1 MDAAHADAVARAR
14 AIAARLAGVP
24 AAADLGGGTTA
35 ASSAAAPA
43 APQPAANG
51 NAPVVAADVQAML
64 DAALGGG
71 GGGAA
76 ATTTSSTAAA
86 SSKRGVEDA
95 LASLIPGLGHSDSN
109 KRARTDGGAGTSS
122 STAADGSGRA
132 TKKIWIPSDK
142 NPGYNYVGLLIGPG
156 GSKQRELVAKSG
168 GQVKISIRG
177 KGSTQKMDS
186 IPGMPDEPL
195 HVLLEGTQECVD
207 KAEVLVRELLENSEK
222 ADEEKARQLGSL
234 NEGGAGGGG
243 DKPTATSSYT
253 PKPVAQILGQMAGS
267 TPLSAY
273 GAAPEQQ
280 VEEKIGVPNGVVG
293 FIIGRGGENITSMQR
308 RTGCRVQIQKEHEMA
323 PGTAQRVITLTAPT
337 AESIAQCRGIIEEM
351 VKERLAATAS
361 TSSSSTGLGGVG
373 GGMSLGGPGSNAT
386 AQMAQLQKALAEGQV
401 HVTVQVPDADVGLI
415 IGKGGAQIRTI
426 QENSGANVQIPQVA
440 DANDPTVRTVNI
452 THPNKEGAE
461 FAKQM
466 IQEILNAKL
475 QQNQGGGGGGGGM
488 GSGDATIQVNC
499 PDKDVGMIIGRGGCV
514 IKQMQSQTRCRIQ
527 IPPTA
532 PPGSMY
538 RVISV
543 TGPAAGCEQVKG
555 MIETIVAEQSSQS
568 VMSGVAFGNG
578 QQQYGQQSY
587 GQNNYY
593 GGQQQ
598 AYGHQGYQQQ
608 QQYGQAQQQTGQKD
622 YSAEWAAYYAAQA
635 AQQGQASNGAA
646 TATTTAAAPA
656 ASSDPAA
663 GGQQPAHDAYY
674 DVFWQYASYYG
685 EEAARKHYGAWSPP
699 VGTPNP
705 NAAGAGSTQASA
717 PAPTPAAAPASTAA
731 QQNVQ
736 DSSVRKVSNL
746 PAWMTNQQS

>member
-35 ASSAAAPA
+35 ASTAAAPA
-43 APQPAANG
+43 APQPTANG

-71 GGGAA
+71 GGAA
-76 ATTTSSTAAA
+76 ATTTSSTAAVPAVTAAASTTAA

-122 STAADGSGRA
+122 SSNAADGSGRV

-207 KAEVLVRELLENSEK
+207 KAEVLVRELLENSEA
-222 ADEEKARQLGSL
+222 ADAEKARQLGSL

-243 DKPTATSSYT
+243 GDKPAATSSYT

-280 VEEKIGVPNGVVG
+280 VEEKIGIPNGVVG
-293 FIIGRGGENITSMQR
+293 FIIGRGGESITSMQR

-475 QQNQGGGGGGGGM
+475 QNQSGGGGGGGM
-488 GSGDATIQVNC
+488 GSGDATIQVN
-499 PDKDVGMIIGRGGCV
+499 VSLFACV
-514 IKQMQSQTRCRIQ
+514 
-527 IPPTA
+527 
-532 PPGSMY
+532 
-538 RVISV
+538 
-543 TGPAAGCEQVKG
+543 
-555 MIETIVAEQSSQS
+555 
-568 VMSGVAFGNG
+568 
-578 QQQYGQQSY
+578 
-587 GQNNYY
+587 
-593 GGQQQ
+593 
-598 AYGHQGYQQQ
+598 
-608 QQYGQAQQQTGQKD
+608 
-622 YSAEWAAYYAAQA
+622 
-635 AQQGQASNGAA
+635 
-646 TATTTAAAPA
+646 
-656 ASSDPAA
+656 
-663 GGQQPAHDAYY
+663 
-674 DVFWQYASYYG
+674 VFFLY
-685 EEAARKHYGAWSPP
+685 
-699 VGTPNP
+699 
-705 NAAGAGSTQASA
+705 
-717 PAPTPAAAPASTAA
+717 
-731 QQNVQ
+731 
-736 DSSVRKVSNL
+736 
-746 PAWMTNQQS
+746 